1 LRARYGDSESH
12 LGKGRLLVPGRT
24 ARPHRRACGM
34 RPPMGSSPTN
44 PSVSMKRIIRV
55 VKLRK
60 RYRDTE
66 AVRGVSLEVGGGEI
80 YGLLGPNGSGKST
93 TLHAL
98 VGIIRPTSGELEVCG
113 HRSGTIRAKAS
124 FGFIPDDL
132 SMPET
137 LSGEELL
144 TFIKRLYRVED
155 ESRTEALVE
164 IFGLREA
171 LHRLIEEYSHGMK
184 KKLQITASL
193 LHNPRA
199 LILDEPFR
207 GLDPEAVINLKQ
219 LLSIEKRKGT
229 GLLVATHDLLMAQH
243 YCDRIGII
251 SEGTVVAE
259 GSVNELLK
267 RFDSGS
273 LEDVFLRASGLLD
286 KRGRLEEHFEHL

>member
-1 LRARYGDSESH
+1 MPERAARLR
-12 LGKGRLLVPGRT
+12 
-24 ARPHRRACGM
+24 RRACSV
-34 RPPMGSSPTN
+34 RPPCGSSPTN
-44 PSVSMKRIIRV
+44 PGVGVKRIIRV
-55 VKLRK
+55 GDLRK
-60 RYRDTE
+60 RYGDID
-66 AVRGVSLEVGGGEI
+66 AVRGISLQVDGGEI

-98 VGIIRPTSGELEVCG
+98 VGIIQPTSGELEVCG
-113 HRSGTIRAKAS
+113 YRSDTIQAKAM
-124 FGFIPDDL
+124 FGFVPDDL

-137 LSGEELL
+137 LSGEEYL
-144 TFIKRLYRVED
+144 TFIRKLYRVED
-155 ESRTEALVE
+155 EGRMDVLIE

-193 LHNPRA
+193 LHNPKA

-251 SEGTVVAE
+251 SQGRVVAE

-267 RFDSGS
+267 RFDTGS
-273 LEDVFLRASGLLD
+273 LEEVFLRASGLLD
-286 KRGRLEEHFEHL
+286 KRSRLEEYFERL

>member
-1 LRARYGDSESH
+1 MPEGTPRLR
-12 LGKGRLLVPGRT
+12 
-24 ARPHRRACGM
+24 RRAYSL
-34 RPPMGSSPTN
+34 RSPHGFSPSN
-44 PSVSMKRIIRV
+44 PGAGMKRV
-55 VKLRK
+55 LSVDGLRK
-60 RYRDTE
+60 RYRDVE
-66 AVRGVSLEVGGGEI
+66 AVRGISLEVYSGEI

-98 VGIIRPTSGELEVCG
+98 VGIIQPTSGELEVCG
-113 HRSGTIRAKAS
+113 HRSDTTQAKTL

-137 LSGEELL
+137 LSGEEFL
-144 TFIKRLYRVED
+144 TFISRLYRVED
-155 ESRTEALVE
+155 RGRTDALIE

-193 LHNPRA
+193 LHAPKA

-207 GLDPEAVINLKQ
+207 GLDPEAVINLKR
-219 LLSIEKRKGT
+219 LLSIEKRKGA

-251 SEGTVVAE
+251 SEGRIVAE
-259 GSVNELLK
+259 GSVNGLLK
-267 RFDSGS
+267 RFDAAS
-273 LEDVFLRASGLLD
+273 LEDVFLKASGLSD
-286 KRGRLEEHFEHL
+286 KRRRLEEHFEHL